1 MDTPAGGGGTT
12 ARTIGIVTGGGD
24 APGLNAVIRAVHR
37 AASRR
42 RMRVIGFCEGFEGL
56 LHPETAIVL
65 DYANTAGIIGRGGTI
80 LGTSNR
86 GSFAVKTALGQSHS
100 LDPTVVARARA
111 TLGALGVDAL
121 VCIGGD
127 GSLTVALQ
135 LAQAGVPV
143 VGIPKTIDNDLS
155 ATDSTFGFD
164 SAVSMVTEAL
174 DRLHPTAY
182 SHRRIMVLEVMGRHA
197 GWIALYG
204 GIAGGTDV
212 ILVPEIP
219 FELACIADTVR
230 ARDEAGRHFTM
241 VVVAEGAAPRGG
253 EVIARTHP
261 QDGEARLGGIG
272 ERITGELER
281 LTGKEARCVVLGHLQ
296 RGGAPTATD
305 RLLATAFGTTAV
317 RLVEQGCFGFMVA
330 LQGSAI
336 SMVPLADAVRTLRC
350 VPHDHYLVGV
360 ARELGISFGDTP
372 SAKQ

>member
-1 MDTPAGGGGTT
+1 VDAAVQGGTT

-42 RMRVIGFCEGFEGL
+42 GMRVVGFCEGFEGL
-56 LHPETAIVL
+56 LHPETAIIL

-86 GSFAVKTALGQSHS
+86 GSFAVKTDLGETQS
-100 LDPTVVARARA
+100 LDPAVIAGARA
-111 TLGALGVDAL
+111 TLATLGVDAL

-127 GSLTVALQ
+127 GSLTVALE
-135 LAQAGVPV
+135 LAKAGVPV
-143 VGIPKTIDNDLS
+143 VGVPKTIDNDLS

-182 SHRRIMVLEVMGRHA
+182 SHRRVMVLEVMGRHA

-212 ILVPEIP
+212 ILIPEIP
-219 FELACIADTVR
+219 FELGCVAETVR
-230 ARDEAGRHFTM
+230 AREEAGRHFTM
-241 VVVAEGAAPRGG
+241 VVVAEGAAPAGG
-253 EVIARTHP
+253 GVSAKTRP
-261 QDGEARLGGIG
+261 QDREARLGGIG
-272 ERITGELER
+272 ERVTGELER

-296 RGGAPTATD
+296 RGGPPTATD

-330 LQGSAI
+330 LQGSTVR
-336 SMVPLADAVRTLRC
+336 MVPLADAVRTLRR
-350 VPHDHYLVGV
+350 VPEDHYLLTV
-360 ARELGISFGDTP
+360 ARELGISFGDARST
-372 SAKQ
+372 KR